1 MGCELVGLFPRARK
15 QCLLCLRSVFPI
27 HTPFWFV
34 GLSPRAGSVTLPSD
48 GVWSIRL
55 ILLRWARIPLHPHH
69 LTGLSPCAGEGEVP
83 APYTSAL
90 GVYPRAR
97 GGGVWRVSAGELLAG
112 LSPRAWGEADA
123 LLADDDEARFI
134 PARAG
139 EGPLPSRARACRYTR
154 ILTDC
159 QPSCV
164 IGRCQILCVM
174 ASQSRLRRRQA
185 MTGFGSW
192 RMQAEDTVSI
202 RVYFG
207 GCCQVSCV
215 MAVGKS
221 LLWLI
226 SCQHLCVIV
235 LSICV
240 YPQRASSGLSPRAR
254 GEVPQVSGLKLSNRF
269 ILARAGGGYTGHV
282 FKYADRVYPR
292 ARGGRSVVRWGQRF
306 QNGLSLRVGEGRT
319 SPRPGGLSP
328 RANFLRL
335 EPGSGGSGLFPP
347 VEGRGRRSSGGSS
360 GEYSFFVLDFAS
372 GPGLLISAI
381 MAPSNKSVGRAFAR
395 PTDVSSDS
403 AGTMVGGVVLDEAS
417 EASWSLKVVCSA
429 RRISRA
435 FPLLRF
441 PRLLF
446 FSAGE
451 NNRVARMVNFS
462 QRGFPPAPVGLPVYL
477 SPGSGPF
484 HFSSGR
490 KEIYLPCQVFCRHG
504 VVPAQAHGG
513 LLCDEANGSEPRW
526 VAIEETVFGFRTS
539 SSVLDGVILADRQG
553 GRMTPRSGVA
563 VSPWF

>member
-1 MGCELVGLFPRARK
+1 MVCSWHSSSG
-15 QCLLCLRSVFPI
+15 
-27 HTPFWFV
+27 
-34 GLSPRAGSVTLPSD
+34 AGS
-48 GVWSIRL
+48 
-55 ILLRWARIPLHPHH
+55 LRVRRGGFLEWD
-69 LTGLSPCAGEGEVP
+69 
-83 APYTSAL
+83 PY
-90 GVYPRAR
+90 GRHCWVYPRAHGRCTGGWVLPRRSPASFYGLSVR
-97 GGGVWRVSAGELLAG
+97 GRVSIGLRAVKGSLGSPTCAHAGCLGLGQGLWELCRQCFLVYLA
-112 LSPRAWGEADA
+112 
-123 LLADDDEARFI
+123 
-134 PARAG
+134 
-139 EGPLPSRARACRYTR
+139 C
-154 ILTDC
+154 
-159 QPSCV
+159 
-164 IGRCQILCVM
+164 
-174 ASQSRLRRRQA
+174 
-185 MTGFGSW
+185 
-192 RMQAEDTVSI
+192 
-202 RVYFG
+202 
-207 GCCQVSCV
+207 
-215 MAVGKS
+215 
-221 LLWLI
+221 
-226 SCQHLCVIV
+226 
-235 LSICV
+235 
-240 YPQRASSGLSPRAR
+240 
-254 GEVPQVSGLKLSNRF
+254 
-269 ILARAGGGYTGHV
+269 
-282 FKYADRVYPR
+282 
-292 ARGGRSVVRWGQRF
+292 
-306 QNGLSLRVGEGRT
+306 
-319 SPRPGGLSP
+319 
-328 RANFLRL
+328 FLRL
-335 EPGSGGSGLFPP
+335 EPGGGGPGLLPP